1 MSVDLYFT
9 DWVQKELDL
18 SKVKEVRLFNKSR
31 LPFSE
36 TRANLLKD
44 MKVYN
49 NPEEMLRRS
58 GKGVPVV
65 VLGDS
70 YSLQSLLERLTD
82 LM

>member
-1 MSVDLYFT
+1 
-9 DWVQKELDL
+9 
-18 SKVKEVRLFNKSR
+18 
-31 LPFSE
+31 
-36 TRANLLKD
+36 

-70 YSLQSLLERLTD
+70 TLYKVLYERLTD
-82 LM
+82 LIVVFSNNDY